1 MDSMYVTVYY
11 LYDSLV
17 AFSGVSMT
25 KARSVRDE
33 KMKEKSVLC
42 FASLGSLESKL
53 GGFVLP

>member
-1 MDSMYVTVYY
+1 MYVSVYY

-53 GGFVLP
+53 GVFVLP

>member
-1 MDSMYVTVYY
+1 MYVTVYY

-33 KMKEKSVLC
+33 KMNITLRG
-42 FASLGSLESKL
+42 F
-53 GGFVLP
+53 FVLFC